1 VVLTSR
7 KENAKRFKKWLTSEV
22 IPSIRKTGAY
32 GNARTDE
39 EVLVSLGVDPAS
51 ATMLVTNRRK
61 LEALTAQQAVT
72 MTAIIPHIA
81 PLVRDADGKPRAS
94 SLDVARVFDK
104 RHADVLRAIDE
115 LVSQLETTQRN
126 FASSSYLAGNGKME
140 RCITMDRDGFTLL
153 AMGFTGA
160 EALKWKLAYIAAF
173 NAMEAELSARVLTP
187 AEQNLANAQLAVEFE
202 RRQIALD
209 IASVF
214 GKRHA
219 HVLRDIDV
227 LVSQMGAQSNFGY
240 GSYTLQTTGEQQH
253 RLYTMDR
260 DGFTLLAF
268 GPW

>member
-1 VVLTSR
+1 
-7 KENAKRFKKWLTSEV
+7 
-22 IPSIRKTGAY
+22 
-32 GNARTDE
+32 
-39 EVLVSLGVDPAS
+39 
-51 ATMLVTNRRK
+51 
-61 LEALTAQQAVT
+61 

-173 NAMEAELSARVLTP
+173 NAMEAALSARVLTP

-202 RRQIALD
+202 RRQIALEQAQAISNATSERALELAA
-209 IASVF
+209 IAEAKSQATAMACQDYSIMAYSRLCGIPVDLDTARKLGTKAGNLSRSRGLPIGKARDPRFGSVNTYIES
-214 GKRHA
+214 
-219 HVLRDIDV
+219 VLQEV
-227 LVSQMGAQSNFGY
+227 
-240 GSYTLQTTGEQQH
+240 
-253 RLYTMDR
+253 
-260 DGFTLLAF
+260 FTEGL
-268 GPW
+268 